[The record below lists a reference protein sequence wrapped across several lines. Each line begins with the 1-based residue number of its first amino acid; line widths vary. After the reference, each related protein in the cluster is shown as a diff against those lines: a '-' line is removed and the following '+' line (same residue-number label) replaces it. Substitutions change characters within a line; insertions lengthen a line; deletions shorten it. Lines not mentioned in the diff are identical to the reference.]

1 MTNQR
6 GAKKRAQFVP
16 WRSAGNR
23 TETGGS
29 ADEIV
34 RSTGWVFNNETGSE
48 LTLEEFVATG
58 NKEVRRYMRQFGFEG
73 ERLAPL
79 TLLEIGSGIGR
90 MTASFTEQCAH
101 VVAADVDAAFLER
114 CRETVGK
121 HGRAD
126 RLTTTHVR
134 DGSTLALAD
143 NSVDV
148 AFSYITLQHCQRND
162 ALGLTREAIRV
173 TRSGGTVILNYR
185 SWVFSDVLLIPAGIL
200 VRLLWSMPAIGKRI
214 SATRWATR
222 FGWQANR
229 LSPDEVLQDII
240 DHCQK
245 SLTEITI
252 YHSPFQVRHVSH
264 SNAQVK
270 SLKRVNRSHW
280 WLVATVSGS

>member
-1 MTNQR
+1 
-6 GAKKRAQFVP
+6 
-16 WRSAGNR
+16 
-23 TETGGS
+23 
-29 ADEIV
+29 
-34 RSTGWVFNNETGSE
+34 
-48 LTLEEFVATG
+48 
-58 NKEVRRYMRQFGFEG
+58 MRQFGFDVS
-73 ERLAPL
+73 RLAPL

-101 VVAADVDAAFLER
+101 VIAADVDAAFLER

-121 HGRAD
+121 HGRTD
-126 RLTTTHVR
+126 RLTTTHVQ

-162 ALGLTREAIRV
+162 ALGLSREAVRV

-185 SWVFSDVLLIPAGIL
+185 SWVLSDVLLIPAGIL
-200 VRLLWSMPAIGKRI
+200 VRLFWRMPAIGKRI
-214 SATRWATR
+214 SGTRWATR

-240 DHCQK
+240 DHSQK
-245 SLTEITI
+245 SLTKITI

>member
-1 MTNQR
+1 MTNR
-6 GAKKRAQFVP
+6 GGIAKRAQFVP

-34 RSTGWVFNNETGSE
+34 RSTGWVFNNETGRE

-58 NKEVRRYMRQFGFEG
+58 NKEVSRYMRQFGFDVS
-73 ERLAPL
+73 RLAPL

-90 MTASFTEQCAH
+90 MTASFSEQCAH
-101 VVAADVDAAFLER
+101 VIAADVDAAFLER

-126 RLTTTHVR
+126 RLTTTHVQ

-143 NSVDV
+143 DSVDV
-148 AFSYITLQHCQRND
+148 IFSYITLQHCQRND
-162 ALGLTREAIRV
+162 ALGLSREAVRV

-185 SWVFSDVLLIPAGIL
+185 SWVLSDVLLIPAGVL
-200 VRLLWSMPAIGKRI
+200 VRLLWRIPVIGKRI
-214 SATRWATR
+214 TATRWATR

-252 YHSPFQVRHVSH
+252 YHSPFQVRHVTH

>member
-1 MTNQR
+1 MTNPR

-58 NKEVRRYMRQFGFEG
+58 DKEVKRYMRQFGFDAS
-73 ERLAPL
+73 RLAPL

-90 MTASFTEQCAH
+90 MTASFTQQCAN
-101 VVAADVDAAFLER
+101 VIAADVDAAFLER

-121 HGRAD
+121 HGRAE
-126 RLTTTHVR
+126 RLTTTHVQ

-143 NSVDV
+143 NSLDV

-162 ALGLTREAIRV
+162 ALGLSREAMRV
-173 TRSGGTVILNYR
+173 TRAGGTVILNYR
-185 SWVFSDVLLIPAGIL
+185 SWVLSDILLIPAGIL
-200 VRLLWSMPAIGKRI
+200 VRLLWRIPAIGKQI

-240 DHCQK
+240 DHSQK
-245 SLTEITI
+245 SLTKITI

-264 SNAQVK
+264 SNVQVK

-280 WLVATVSGS
+280 WLVATVSDS

>member
-1 MTNQR
+1 MTNPSA
-6 GAKKRAQFVP
+6 AKKRAQFVP
-16 WRSAGNR
+16 WRNAGNR

-34 RSTGWVFNNETGSE
+34 RSTGWVFNNETGSG

-58 NKEVRRYMRQFGFEG
+58 DKEVRRYMRQFGYG
-73 ERLAPL
+73 AQRLAPL

-126 RLTTTHVR
+126 RLTTTHVQ
-134 DGSTLALAD
+134 DGSTLSLAD
-143 NSVDV
+143 DSVNI

-162 ALGLTREAIRV
+162 ALGLTREAVRV
-173 TRSGGTVILNYR
+173 TRDGGTVILNYR
-185 SWVFSDVLLIPAGIL
+185 SWVLSDILLIPAGML
-200 VRLLWSMPAIGKRI
+200 VRLLWRMPAIGKRV
-214 SATRWATR
+214 SGMRWATR

-229 LSPDEVLQDII
+229 LSPDEVLQDIVN
-240 DHCQK
+240 HSQK
-245 SLTEITI
+245 SLSDITM

-264 SNAQVK
+264 NNVQVK

>member
-1 MTNQR
+1 MMNQR

-23 TETGGS
+23 TEAGGS

-48 LTLEEFVATG
+48 LTLEGFVATG
-58 NKEVRRYMRQFGFEG
+58 DKEVKRYMRQFGFEA

-90 MTASFTEQCAH
+90 MTASLTEQCAH
-101 VVAADVDAAFLER
+101 VIAADVDAAFLER

-121 HGRAD
+121 HGHAN
-126 RLTTTHVR
+126 RLTTTHVQ
-134 DGSTLALAD
+134 DGSTLSLAD
-143 NSVDV
+143 DSVDV

-162 ALGLTREAIRV
+162 ALGLTREAVRV
-173 TRSGGTVILNYR
+173 TRAGGTVILNYR
-185 SWVFSDVLLIPAGIL
+185 SWVISDVLLIPAGIL
-200 VRLLWSMPAIGKRI
+200 VRLLWRMPAIGKRI
-214 SATRWATR
+214 SSARWATR

-229 LSPDEVLQDII
+229 LRPDEVLQDII
-240 DHCQK
+240 DHSQK
-245 SLTEITI
+245 SLTDITV

-264 SNAQVK
+264 SNVQVK
-270 SLKRVNRSHW
+270 VLKRVNRSHW
-280 WLVATVSGS
+280 WLAATVRGS

>member
-1 MTNQR
+1 MTNPR

-58 NKEVRRYMRQFGFEG
+58 DKEVKRYMRQFGFDVS
-73 ERLAPL
+73 RLAPL

-90 MTASFTEQCAH
+90 MTASFTQQCAN
-101 VVAADVDAAFLER
+101 VIAADVDAAFLER

-121 HGRAD
+121 HGRAE
-126 RLTTTHVR
+126 RLTTTHVQ

-143 NSVDV
+143 NSLDV

-162 ALGLTREAIRV
+162 ALGLSREAVRV
-173 TRSGGTVILNYR
+173 TRAGGTVILNYR
-185 SWVFSDVLLIPAGIL
+185 SWVLSDILLIPAGIL
-200 VRLLWSMPAIGKRI
+200 VRLLWRMPAIGKRI

-240 DHCQK
+240 DHSQK
-245 SLTEITI
+245 SLTKITI

-264 SNAQVK
+264 SNVQVK

>member
-1 MTNQR
+1 MKSLR
-6 GAKKRAQFVP
+6 AAKKRIQFVP

-23 TETGGS
+23 TETGGT
-29 ADEIV
+29 ADDIV

-58 NKEVRRYMRQFGFEG
+58 DKEVRRYMRQFGFG
-73 ERLAPL
+73 AERLAPL

-90 MTASFTEQCAH
+90 MTASFTQQCTH
-101 VVAADVDAAFLER
+101 VIAADVDAAFLER
-114 CRETVGK
+114 CRETVGE

-126 RLTTTHVR
+126 RLTTTHVQ
-134 DGSTLALAD
+134 DGSTLRLAN
-143 NSVDV
+143 NSVDI

-162 ALGLTREAIRV
+162 ALGLTREALRV
-173 TRSGGTVILNYR
+173 VRSGGTVILNYR
-185 SWVFSDVLLIPAGIL
+185 SWVLSDIALIPLGML
-200 VRLLWSMPAIGKRI
+200 VRLLWQVPSIGKQI
-214 SATRWATR
+214 SGMRWATR

-240 DHCQK
+240 DHSQK
-245 SLTEITI
+245 SLTNITV

-264 SNAQVK
+264 TNAQVK

-280 WLVATVSGS
+280 WLVATAAGS

>member
-1 MTNQR
+1 MTNR
-6 GAKKRAQFVP
+6 GGITKRTQFVP

-58 NKEVRRYMRQFGFEG
+58 NKEVSRYMRQFGFDVS
-73 ERLAPL
+73 RLAPL

-101 VVAADVDAAFLER
+101 VIAADVDAAFLER

-126 RLTTTHVR
+126 KLTTTHVQ

-143 NSVDV
+143 DSVDV
-148 AFSYITLQHCQRND
+148 AFSYLTLQHCQRND
-162 ALGLTREAIRV
+162 ALGLSREAVRV

-185 SWVFSDVLLIPAGIL
+185 SWELSDVLLIPSGVL
-200 VRLLWSMPAIGKRI
+200 VRLLWRIPVIGKRI

-252 YHSPFQVRHVSH
+252 FHSPFQVRHVTH

>member
-1 MTNQR
+1 MTNPR

-29 ADEIV
+29 ADEVV

-58 NKEVRRYMRQFGFEG
+58 NKEVRRYMRQVGVDVS
-73 ERLAPL
+73 RLAPL

-101 VVAADVDAAFLER
+101 VIAADVDAAFLER

-126 RLTTTHVR
+126 RLTTTHVQ

-148 AFSYITLQHCQRND
+148 AFSYITLQHCQLDD
-162 ALGLTREAIRV
+162 ALGLTREAVRV

-185 SWVFSDVLLIPAGIL
+185 SWVLSDMLLVPAGIL
-200 VRLLWSMPAIGKRI
+200 VRLLWRMPAVGKQI
-214 SATRWATR
+214 SGTRWATR

-229 LSPDEVLQDII
+229 LSPDAVLQDII
-240 DHCQK
+240 DHSQK
-245 SLTEITI
+245 SLTGITI

>member
-1 MTNQR
+1 
-6 GAKKRAQFVP
+6 
-16 WRSAGNR
+16 
-23 TETGGS
+23 
-29 ADEIV
+29 
-34 RSTGWVFNNETGSE
+34 
-48 LTLEEFVATG
+48 
-58 NKEVRRYMRQFGFEG
+58 MRQFGFDA

-101 VVAADVDAAFLER
+101 VIAADVDAAFLER

-126 RLTTTHVR
+126 RLTTTHVQ

-162 ALGLTREAIRV
+162 ALGLSREAVRV

-185 SWVFSDVLLIPAGIL
+185 SWVLSDMLLVPAGIV
-200 VRLLWSMPAIGKRI
+200 VRLLWRMPAIGKRI
-214 SATRWATR
+214 SGTRWATR

-240 DHCQK
+240 DHSQK
-245 SLTEITI
+245 SLTKITI

-264 SNAQVK
+264 SNVQVK